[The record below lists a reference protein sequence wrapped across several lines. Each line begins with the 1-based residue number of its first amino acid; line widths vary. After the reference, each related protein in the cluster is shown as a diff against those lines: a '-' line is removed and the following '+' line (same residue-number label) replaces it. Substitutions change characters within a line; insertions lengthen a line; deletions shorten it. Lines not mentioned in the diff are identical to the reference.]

1 MEDRLP
7 YIRSGALAR
16 PFARRYDPPV
26 GAYVTAEAAIDRALA
41 EDPKGRELDYG
52 ARMTSWA
59 RRLKPD
65 ASEELLL
72 AVRAQHVRRGSI
84 PRSDF
89 PAGRAGYLAWRE
101 KLKRV
106 HADVLGAAMKDAGY
120 GEASIAKARSLI
132 LRKEKAADPE
142 GQVLEDAACLV
153 FLETELSDFAA
164 KTEEEKMIDILRKT
178 WQKMS
183 PAGREAALSLKVG
196 EREAALLRRA
206 LT

>member
-1 MEDRLP
+1 M
-7 YIRSGALAR
+7 
-16 PFARRYDPPV
+16 
-26 GAYVTAEAAIDRALA
+26 GAYAAAEAAIDRALA
-41 EDPKGRELDYG
+41 EDPRGRELDYG
-52 ARMTSWA
+52 ARMAGWA

-72 AVRAQHVRRGSI
+72 AVRAQHVRRWSI

-101 KLKRV
+101 KLKRA
-106 HADVLGAAMKDAGY
+106 HADILGAAMKDAGY
-120 GEASIAKARSLI
+120 AEEAVAKARSLI

-153 FLETELSDFAA
+153 FLETEFAEFA
-164 KTEEEKMIDILRKT
+164 GKTEEEKIVDILRKT
-178 WQKMS
+178 WEKMS
-183 PAGREAALSLKVG
+183 TAGREAALGLKVG

-206 LT
+206 LS